1 MKKKMDD
8 FTKAKLIYSGELLLF
23 GIAFLVVAILKMVGV
38 IPQNDKLHIVFNWI
52 TLFGGSWI
60 VADFFWALFDKKR
73 RKRIALIDKIIH
85 LPVGIYLIAYD
96 LFCLIGK
103 PTDERVYQ
111 FGIPSALAY
120 LCLCYIFEAF
130 YHYKYPIPGLL
141 DAVKEDEKKEVSSI
155 EESEENKNE

>member
-8 FTKAKLIYSGELLLF
+8 FTKAKLIYSVELAVF
-23 GIAFLVVAILKMVGV
+23 GVAFLTLAILKMVGV

-60 VADFFWALFDKKR
+60 VADFIWALLDKKR
-73 RKRIALIDKIIH
+73 RKRIALIDKILH

-96 LFCLIGK
+96 LFCLISK
-103 PTDERVYQ
+103 PTDERIYQ

-120 LCLCYIFEAF
+120 LSICYVFEAI

-141 DAVKEDEKKEVSSI
+141 DAIKEEEKKEDSSL
-155 EESEENKNE
+155 EESEKKKDE

>member
-23 GIAFLVVAILKMVGV
+23 GVAFLVVAILKMTNV
-38 IPQNDKLHIVFNWI
+38 IPSNEKLHAVFNWI

-60 VADFFWALFDKKR
+60 IADFIWALVDKKR
-73 RKRIALIDKIIH
+73 QKRIALIDKIIH
-85 LPVGIYLIAYD
+85 LPVGIYLVAFD
-96 LFCLIGK
+96 LFCLISQTK
-103 PTDERVYQ
+103 DPVVFQ

-130 YHYKYPIPGLL
+130 YHYKYPVPGLL
-141 DAVKEDEKKEVSSI
+141 DAVKEEEKKEDSSI
-155 EESEENKNE
+155 EESEEKKDE